1 MTSVE
6 AADNQLICR
15 CKDAGQQRVLKFHLL
30 VAQSWVFF
38 PPFTTG
44 LVLHS
49 QVGEADVHRGSCGK
63 EDLDKPTNSSLHFA
77 MQEWVTPQS
86 PALCHPLCLP
96 RPADAKV
103 QCRALRRSWGDIFLL
118 YLQGNIGREGGL
130 DAYLA
135 ALVHSVSL
143 ASQRNDK
150 MIKNGIMSKRKIF
163 KINCRHQRWLFLH
176 INVGVFCFF
185 FFRFFFPLVRELF
198 RAQAFAFISTNIL
211 RSAVKPLQT
220 TTWGFIL
227 QTSFLP
233 PLRSSF
239 LFAAH
244 PKHTHIPAEH
254 FRISFLQGVIMAYP
268 SQAMN

>member
-1 MTSVE
+1 MTSVG

-30 VAQSWVFF
+30 VAQSWFFF

-143 ASQRNDK
+143 ASRRNDK

-185 FFRFFFPLVRELF
+185 FFRFFFSFSKGIVQSTSVCFYFHKHFE
-198 RAQAFAFISTNIL
+198 ISC
-211 RSAVKPLQT
+211 
-220 TTWGFIL
+220 
-227 QTSFLP
+227 QTSPDNNLGVYTPNFLS
-233 PLRSSF
+233 SSF
-239 LFAAH
+239 KEQLPFRCS
-244 PKHTHIPAEH
+244 PQTHT
-254 FRISFLQGVIMAYP
+254 YP
-268 SQAMN
+268 CRAFQD